1 MQEFPLTGEIDF
13 GNVQESLERIRSKVL
28 PADQSSDILR
38 RILSFL
44 DFTSLEGSDNPEKI
58 RLFCRKALSFKDQG
72 LPAPAAV
79 CVYPPFIGTARKV
92 LTGTGIRVATT
103 AAAFPSG
110 QLPLS
115 LKLGEIRYAVEEG
128 TDEIDVVI
136 SRGTFLEGN
145 FQELLYELESMR
157 SAAATKTLKVI
168 LETGELKTFE
178 NIAKA
183 SELAIRAGADF
194 IKTSTGKSA
203 PAATPE
209 AVFVMVH
216 VINQHYLRTGKK
228 IGIKPAG
235 GIADAESALFY
246 YNIVKEIAG
255 ESWLSPDLF
264 RIGASRLADQITGL
278 LL

>member
-1 MQEFPLTGEIDF
+1 MQEFPLTGDIDF
-13 GNVQESLERIRSKVL
+13 ANVQERLEHIRSKVP
-28 PADQSSDILR
+28 PADQSRDVLR
-38 RILSFL
+38 SILSFL
-44 DFTSLEGSDNPEKI
+44 DFTSLEGSDNHEKI
-58 RLFCRKALSFKDQG
+58 NLFCRKALSFRDQG
-72 LPAPAAV
+72 LPAPAAI

-92 LTGTGIRVATT
+92 LNGTGIRIATT

-128 TDEIDVVI
+128 ADEIDVVI

-145 FQELLYELESMR
+145 FREFRYELDSMR
-157 SAAATKTLKVI
+157 AAATGKTLKVI

-178 NIAKA
+178 NIARA
-183 SELAIRAGADF
+183 SELAILAGADF
-194 IKTSTGKSA
+194 IKTSTGKSV

-209 AVFVMVH
+209 AVFVMAN

-235 GIADAESALFY
+235 GIADPESALYYFY
-246 YNIVKEIAG
+246 IVKEIAG
-255 ESWLSPDLF
+255 ESWLTPDLF
-264 RIGASRLADQITGL
+264 RIGASRLADQITGVL
-278 LL
+278 L